1 MNIIH
6 SNISEINLQ
15 VKENTWYFIN
25 EKDLCY
31 FSKGTYYSLCEKEN
45 TFIEQSEDYYKRD
58 VKVEVKVD
66 IEYKIPRK
74 YKSIDKKVTR
84 QYDEG
89 YTPQLMNISGI
100 YMGIS
105 MVTKSKYLF
114 IIYAGCDQVLML
126 DNQKNLNNTAIVT
139 KQHLKDMYELYL
151 LADEVDDYLSDKL
164 FIRVSI

>member
-1 MNIIH
+1 MNIVH
-6 SNISEINLQ
+6 PNISEINLH

-25 EKDLCY
+25 EEDLCY

-45 TFIEQSEDYYKRD
+45 TFIEQGEDYYNSS

-66 IEYKIPRK
+66 ITYKIPRK
-74 YKSIDKKVTR
+74 YKSIDKEVTR
-84 QYDEG
+84 QYDDG

-105 MVTKSKYLF
+105 MVTESRYLF
-114 IIYAGCDQVLML
+114 IIQANCDQVIML

-151 LADEVDDYLSDKL
+151 LADEVDDFLTDDL
-164 FIRVSI
+164 FIRISV